1 MLTNFKNLANSCLHT
16 SKLASNHNTRKI
28 CNMADVVQWHLRRVA
43 ACVLVLF
50 YVNHR
55 RRNRK
60 RWKNRKFWTK
70 PYISRNSSLGAYN
83 TLVQELRTEDAAAF
97 KNFLRMDQTCFDEL
111 LEMVKPQLF
120 HFCLLVL
127 SIFVRRRRNV
137 PQIGTI
143 VNFFEK
149 TKRCVPFLKSVRHFA
164 MITQNT

>member
-1 MLTNFKNLANSCLHT
+1 MPSHV
-16 SKLASNHNTRKI
+16 KLASNHNTRKI

-50 YVNHR
+50 YVNR
-55 RRNRK
+55 RKRNRK
-60 RWKNRKFWTK
+60 RWRNRKFWTK
-70 PYISRNSSLGAYN
+70 LYTLYQQKFLPWSVQYSRPRASH
-83 TLVQELRTEDAAAF
+83 R
-97 KNFLRMDQTCFDEL
+97 RC
-111 LEMVKPQLF
+111 
-120 HFCLLVL
+120 CLLVL

-143 VNFFEK
+143 VNFFDK

>member
-1 MLTNFKNLANSCLHT
+1 MPSHV
-16 SKLASNHNTRKI
+16 KLASNHNTRKI

-50 YVNHR
+50 YVNR
-55 RRNRK
+55 RRRKRK

-83 TLVQELRTEDAAAF
+83 TLVQEL
-97 KNFLRMDQTCFDEL
+97 
-111 LEMVKPQLF
+111 F

-137 PQIGTI
+137 QQIGTI
-143 VNFFEK
+143 VNFFDK

>member
-1 MLTNFKNLANSCLHT
+1 MYARVRATLTLALNPKAAFSRQTKVGKLVLTNFKKLPNSCLHT
-16 SKLASNHNTRKI
+16 SNSRQIN
-28 CNMADVVQWHLRRVA
+28 DVVQWHLRRVA

-50 YVNHR
+50 YVNRR

-70 PYISRNSSLGAYN
+70 PYISRNSSLGPYN

-97 KNFLRMDQTCFDEL
+97 TNFVGRG
-111 LEMVKPQLF
+111 
-120 HFCLLVL
+120 
-127 SIFVRRRRNV
+127 RNV

-143 VNFFEK
+143 VSFFDK